1 MRFGG
6 RGGSGV
12 RGGLVTVDQQRT
24 RARATTAPALYAC
37 TVRHVRQ
44 GPVSND
50 FAYRTWLWFVDLDD
64 PPRLPRILRP
74 LGQLRAR
81 DHAGDPRASLRANV
95 DAFLAE
101 QGVDLRG
108 GRVTM
113 LTAARALGH
122 VFNPLTVYWCHDA
135 AGDLVRVIAEVH
147 NTYGGR
153 HRYLLDPDEAG
164 RAETPKEFYVSP
176 FYPVDGDYRL
186 ALPEPGER
194 LALTIRFDPPGGAP
208 AFVAVLRGRRRPLTT
223 RGLLRQ
229 AVRQPSPTLLTAAR
243 IRWQGVRLY
252 LRGLPVIPRPRADEP
267 SRARANTCA
276 ETHRKTEAH
285 R

>member
-1 MRFGG
+1 
-6 RGGSGV
+6 
-12 RGGLVTVDQQRT
+12 VTVDQRT
-24 RARATTAPALYAC
+24 KVRAEAQAATTAPALYTC

-50 FAYRTWLWFVDLDD
+50 FEYRTWLWFVDLDD

-113 LTAARALGH
+113 LTAARSLGH

-164 RAETPKEFYVSP
+164 RAETAKEFYVSP
-176 FYPVDGDYRL
+176 FYPVDGTYRL
-186 ALPEPGER
+186 SLPEPGER

-208 AFVAVLRGRRRPLTT
+208 PFVAVLRGGRRPLTT

-229 AVRQPSPTLLTAAR
+229 AARQPSPTLLTAAR
-243 IRWQGVRLY
+243 IRRQGVRLY
-252 LRGLPVIPRPRADEP
+252 LRGLPVIPR
-267 SRARANTCA
+267 SRANPRT
-276 ETHRKTEAH
+276 ETRRKAEAH